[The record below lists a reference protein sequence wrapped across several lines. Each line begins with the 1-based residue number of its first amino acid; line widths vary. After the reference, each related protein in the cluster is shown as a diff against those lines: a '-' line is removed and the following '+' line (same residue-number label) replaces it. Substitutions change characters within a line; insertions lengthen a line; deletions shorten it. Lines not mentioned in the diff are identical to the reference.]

1 MPRRGDNIRKRADGR
16 WEGRYAAASTDGQ
29 KRYLSVYGKT
39 YGEVKEK
46 LTDRIYLLS
55 RTDSSDLQASQI
67 SGGLQVCD
75 TNFCVLMEEWLEE
88 ISQSRKYSTYIK
100 YKKLYIFS
108 LSFPPTSFPGCPI
121 AAFMP
126 SWQHWKYRIRPGKAF
141 LPLSNRLYAMWK
153 RNTATPCLPLQAV
166 FCRRRHPPLR

>member
-16 WEGRYAAASTDGQ
+16 WEGRYAAVSTDGQ

-46 LTDRIYLLS
+46 LADRMYLLS
-55 RTDSSDLQASQI
+55 RTDSSDLQASRI

-75 TNFCVLMEEWLEE
+75 TNFCALMEEWLEE

-100 YKKLYIFS
+100 
-108 LSFPPTSFPGCPI
+108 
-121 AAFMP
+121 
-126 SWQHWKYRIRPGKAF
+126 
-141 LPLSNRLYAMWK
+141 
-153 RNTATPCLPLQAV
+153 
-166 FCRRRHPPLR
+166 